1 MPLLR
6 NYGWQ
11 SIKLVMVPVSMGIK
25 MEYCTI
31 QMLSMIILLKLR
43 PRMLMKAENWMVF
56 VVRLIVIVISH
67 CTIFKLKGY

>member
-11 SIKLVMVPVSMGIK
+11 SIKLNGSCGDGDKNGILYNRDVVNDYFVK
-25 MEYCTI
+25 V
-31 QMLSMIILLKLR
+31 R
-43 PRMLMKAENWMVF
+43 PRMLMTAENLMVF

-67 CTIFKLKGY
+67 STILKLKGY